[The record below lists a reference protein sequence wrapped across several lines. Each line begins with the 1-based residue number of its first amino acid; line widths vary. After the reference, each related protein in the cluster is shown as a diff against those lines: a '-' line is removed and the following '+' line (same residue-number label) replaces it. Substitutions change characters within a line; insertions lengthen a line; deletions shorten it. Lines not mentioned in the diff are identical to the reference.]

1 MTALGVSYLGDRA
14 HHERFARD
22 LAAAGSSLQW
32 TGSAEGGTHADI
44 VLLDQKAPNLLSSC
58 LITSA
63 VFVVACPSD
72 EPLEALPPGVRG
84 VLNCTAATSAQM
96 LAAATEISSL
106 LGPRQTG
113 PLLTSIEIEV
123 LSCAAA
129 GMTIEATA
137 LRLDITPSGGRSVLD
152 SAKRKLGARTRA
164 NAVALAFRHG
174 LLHVR

>member
-22 LAAAGSSLQW
+22 LADAGSSLHW
-32 TGSAEGGTHADI
+32 TGAARADI
-44 VLLDQKAPNLLSSC
+44 VLLDQHAPNRLSSC
-58 LITSA
+58 LVTSA
-63 VFVVACPSD
+63 VFLVACPSD

-84 VLNCTAATSAQM
+84 VLNCAGATSAQL
-96 LAAATEISSL
+96 LAAAAEVSSL

-113 PLLTSIEIEV
+113 PLLTSMEIDV

-137 LRLDITPSGGRSVLD
+137 QRLDITASGGRSVLN

-174 LLHVR
+174 LVR